1 MGNIRAVNDAGVSPD
16 RLQSRANDV
25 KSDGVPAVLL
35 FNNEACGLQVSLSSH
50 ERKKKKTGGKTK
62 ITVSKTRKDNDTDCP
77 AA

>member
-50 ERKKKKTGGKTK
+50 ERKKKNRREDENNCVQDQKG
-62 ITVSKTRKDNDTDCP
+62 
-77 AA
+77 